1 MSFSSVNQEYK
12 TISVSSN
19 PSKRWSL
26 QSHVEHTIIGIF
38 LRRRPRVAFFTH
50 LWCFQKLRFRGC
62 RYGHCCFV
70 DNLMLGLM
78 SCLRILLT
86 FGRRLPLIF
95 SACSDLLHRRG
106 RPPRPQSGL
115 SIRVS
120 RFWILLRI
128 ERTCCTQPCVG
139 RNHSPI
145 SSTNYSTE
153 YQVRTILDF

>member
-1 MSFSSVNQEYK
+1 
-12 TISVSSN
+12 
-19 PSKRWSL
+19 
-26 QSHVEHTIIGIF
+26 
-38 LRRRPRVAFFTH
+38 
-50 LWCFQKLRFRGC
+50 
-62 RYGHCCFV
+62 
-70 DNLMLGLM
+70 MLGLM

-139 RNHSPI
+139 RNHFPI
-145 SSTNYSTE
+145 TVYSSTNYSTRYALE
-153 YQVRTILDF
+153 FNYPYVPRSKPGIYLRKEKSHSCSGTSVEFRFFSRLYSGHRMTSRTLQY